1 MATAKT
7 TAKTTA
13 KKAKQEVATTA
24 EQLPEWLKGKMDDD
38 RGSENVEA
46 EDLVIPRLELV
57 QALSKCRKKSD
68 PAYIEGCEEGM
79 LYNNLTRELYG
90 ESVTLVPVFFKKEWL
105 LWRDQEEGGG
115 FAGAHPSL
123 SDAERERQNQEEP
136 EEWESIETH
145 QHFCLLVRQ
154 DGTTEEVVVSMAKS
168 KMKKSKQWNSLIRIN
183 GGPRFSRMYKYEGVP
198 AVNDKNQ
205 DYYNVEVKNE
215 GFVTQEIFEH
225 AEKTYG
231 SISSGKAKAD
241 YSFDGQGDD
250 PDEESGL

>member
-1 MATAKT
+1 MATKA
-7 TAKTTA
+7 AE

-90 ESVTLVPVFFKKEWL
+90 ESVILVPVFFKKEWL

-115 FAGAHPSL
+115 FAGAHPTL
-123 SDAERERQNQEEP
+123 SDAERERQNQDDP
-136 EEWESIETH
+136 DEWESIETH
-145 QHFCLLVRQ
+145 QHFCLLVRE
-154 DGTTEEVVVSMAKS
+154 DGATEEVVVSMAKS

-183 GGPRFSRMYKYEGVP
+183 GGPRFSRKYVYEGVP
-198 AVNDKNQ
+198 EQNDKGQ
-205 DYYNVEVKNE
+205 DYYNVNVKNA

-241 YSFDGQGDD
+241 YSYDDTPGAEDG
-250 PDEESGL
+250 EEGEL